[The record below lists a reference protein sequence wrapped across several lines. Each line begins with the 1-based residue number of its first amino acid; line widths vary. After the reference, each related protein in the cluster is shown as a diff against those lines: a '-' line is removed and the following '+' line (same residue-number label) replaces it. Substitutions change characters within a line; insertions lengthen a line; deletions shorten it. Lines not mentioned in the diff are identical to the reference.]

1 MDHTTG
7 EPLHNCLI
15 GCVSYRCCLSKGST
29 AAVSF
34 YREQAEAF
42 NGQPAHTLIEALTSS
57 AVEGKGTGDSWD
69 AGRGRV
75 DRRLV

>member
-1 MDHTTG
+1 MDHTIG

-57 AVEGKGTGDSWD
+57 AVEGKALATVGMQVAVEWIAD
-69 AGRGRV
+69 
-75 DRRLV
+75 